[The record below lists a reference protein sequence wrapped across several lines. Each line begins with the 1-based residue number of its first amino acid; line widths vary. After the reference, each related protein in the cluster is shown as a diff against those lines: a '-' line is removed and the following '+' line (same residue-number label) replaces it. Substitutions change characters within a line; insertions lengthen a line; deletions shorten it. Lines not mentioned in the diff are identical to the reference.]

1 MVFVSIVGLRRTAT
15 DLLLLIRLEPVE
27 HRVDQKER
35 DRSDDGRRDI
45 VANVGVS
52 VTMEKD
58 VGMKIQIPV
67 DLERSRLDERE
78 GGIVLSN
85 DVRREV
91 E

>member
-1 MVFVSIVGLRRTAT
+1 M
-15 DLLLLIRLEPVE
+15 
-27 HRVDQKER
+27 K
-35 DRSDDGRRDI
+35 
-45 VANVGVS
+45 
-52 VTMEKD
+52 KD
-58 VGMKIQIPV
+58 VRMKIQIPV